1 MGIEKKPVLKEEI
14 SRGEERTVEAG
25 ENMVHVKGGCFKMV
39 CSNWALYC
47 DSHFM
52 PKHEVCVED
61 FHIDKHEITQK
72 AYRTKMGKNPSYF
85 KGDNNPVVS
94 SGI

>member
-1 MGIEKKPVLKEEI
+1 MGIEKKPALKEEI

-52 PKHEVCVED
+52 PKHEVCRED
-61 FHIDKHEITQK
+61 ISLISALLTFPVTAIQTGAPVAALTQ
-72 AYRTKMGKNPSYF
+72 R
-85 KGDNNPVVS
+85 S
-94 SGI
+94 SGVL